1 MILVVGSVVVR
12 EGKLAE
18 ALSLSQAHVARS
30 RSEPGCLLHGV
41 HQDTENPNHLVFVEK
56 WADQESLHKHFIVPD
71 SRAFAKALASLT
83 VEVPVLEAYDATP
96 VRV

>member
-1 MILVVGSVVVR
+1 VILVVGSVVVR

-41 HQDTENPNHLVFVEK
+41 HQDTENPNRLVFVEK
-56 WADQESLHKHFIVPD
+56 WADQESLRQHFVVPD
-71 SRAFAKALASLT
+71 SRAFAKALSTVA
-83 VEVPVLEAYDATP
+83 VEVPVLEAYDGTP

>member
-12 EGKLAE
+12 EGKFAE
-18 ALSLSQAHVARS
+18 ALALSQAHVARS

-41 HQDTENPNHLVFVEK
+41 HQDTENPNRLLFVEK
-56 WADQESLHKHFIVPD
+56 WADQESLRKHFIVPD
-71 SRAFAKALASLT
+71 SRAFARSLAS
-83 VEVPVLEAYDATP
+83 VAAGAPVLEVYDATA